1 MAIVRTW
8 KKVLENDLDYLAAEL
23 REAVEKPAV
32 IILSGPVGAGK
43 TTFTKKF
50 VKDMPIQSPTYS
62 VINEAGE
69 IAHADFYRIKDPQE
83 IIHLELPLYLEDK
96 EFFLIEW
103 GMPFLREIAR
113 SVEENFSLYELEIE
127 INGDGEMDKHI
138 ASRNF
143 VLKSLD
149 KI

>member
-1 MAIVRTW
+1 MATVRTW

-23 REAVEKPAV
+23 REVVEKPAA

-50 VKDMPIQSPTYS
+50 VKDAPVQSPTYS

-103 GMPFLREIAR
+103 GMPFLKEIAR
-113 SVEENFSLYELEIE
+113 SLEENFSLYELEIE
-127 INGDGEMDKHI
+127 VNGEEEKAGQI

-143 VLKSLD
+143 VLKNLD

>member
-1 MAIVRTW
+1 MSTVRSW
-8 KKVLENDLDYLAAEL
+8 KKVLENDLDYLASEL
-23 REAVEKPAV
+23 REVVEKPAV

-50 VKDMPIQSPTYS
+50 VKDAPIQSPTYS
-62 VINEAGE
+62 VINEVGE

-103 GMPFLREIAR
+103 GMPFLREISR
-113 SVEENFSLYELEIE
+113 SLEENFSLYELEIE
-127 INGDGEMDKHI
+127 VNGEEEKKGQI

-143 VLKSLD
+143 CLKKLD

>member
-1 MAIVRTW
+1 MATIRSW
-8 KKVLENDLDYLAAEL
+8 KKVLENDLDYLASEL
-23 REAVEKPAV
+23 REVVEKPAA
-32 IILSGPVGAGK
+32 IILSGPVGVGK
-43 TTFTKKF
+43 TTFTKRF
-50 VKDMPIQSPTYS
+50 VKDTPIQSPTYS

-103 GMPFLREIAR
+103 GMPFVREIAR
-113 SVEENFSLYELEIE
+113 SLDEHFSLYELEIE
-127 INGDGEMDKHI
+127 VNADEEKKEPS

-143 VLKSLD
+143 CLKKLD

>member
-1 MAIVRTW
+1 MATVRTW

-23 REAVEKPAV
+23 REVVEKPAA

-50 VKDMPIQSPTYS
+50 VKDAPVQSPTYS

-103 GMPFLREIAR
+103 GMPFLKEIAR
-113 SVEENFSLYELEIE
+113 SLEENFSLYELEIE
-127 INGDGEMDKHI
+127 VNREEEKNGQI

-143 VLKSLD
+143 VLKNLD

>member
-1 MAIVRTW
+1 MATIRSW
-8 KKVLENDLDYLAAEL
+8 KKVLENDLDYLASEL
-23 REAVEKPAV
+23 REVVEKPAA

-43 TTFTKKF
+43 TTFTKRF
-50 VKDMPIQSPTYS
+50 VKDAPIQSPTYS

-96 EFFLIEW
+96 EFFLVEW
-103 GMPFLREIAR
+103 GMPFVREIAR
-113 SVEENFSLYELEIE
+113 SLDEHFSLYELEIE
-127 INGDGEMDKHI
+127 VNAEEEKKGQS

-143 VLKSLD
+143 CLKKLD